1 MGALIRLASLAYADD
16 KLSTIGEKLTRL
28 CTQELEAHI
37 LKDLALL
44 EDDMSAQMRTR
55 SMGAALDAHADKL
68 ETVFLA
74 YSAADQGNAASRKQ
88 SDTMNVMECHQLID
102 DCGMYDKKFGTR
114 EVLITF
120 VKVNLDDEV
129 YEQEDEDNMPSE
141 LVFDEFEEWLARVFG
156 QVQSAPISPL
166 SSPLSSA

>member
-1 MGALIRLASLAYADD
+1 MNVN
-16 KLSTIGEKLTRL
+16 RL
-28 CTQELEAHI
+28 CIGTC
-37 LKDLALL
+37 
-44 EDDMSAQMRTR
+44 
-55 SMGAALDAHADKL
+55 
-68 ETVFLA
+68 
-74 YSAADQGNAASRKQ
+74 QGNAASRKQ